1 VPYSSFENCIK
12 IKERSA
18 LEADAID
25 YKCYSPSV
33 KNVVLETDADNT
45 TRVELI
51 NIKK

>member
-1 VPYSSFENCIK
+1 VLYSSFENCIK
-12 IKERSA
+12 IKKRSA
-18 LEADAID
+18 LEPDAIK

-33 KNVVLETDADNT
+33 KNVVLETDTYNT